1 MRLRLFKKLGLQ
13 FLILLTLSLG
23 ALSVT
28 FAQESKDLTGDPQL
42 KFVLHRTYSTTTIKL
57 PTLCKNERAQRLCR
71 NLTSYFARRFER
83 ELIMLSNELIDFDA
97 PNFNHVRLHG
107 DQSVYLFFLQ
117 NKEAPLVTLY
127 AISFQYLPNVRERR
141 MVETFNFD
149 REEERNVRFE
159 ELFENPQ
166 LAAMLIARY
175 IEREYKDS
183 ENPLLDVLITATEF
197 EPSNFIVVQDGLRLF
212 FAPGFVNHEVD
223 KVQTLKIPLTYLL
236 EAKPNS
242 RYWPSQNQK
251 ESTTHAT
258 S

>member
-1 MRLRLFKKLGLQ
+1 M
-13 FLILLTLSLG
+13 
-23 ALSVT
+23 
-28 FAQESKDLTGDPQL
+28 
-42 KFVLHRTYSTTTIKL
+42 
-57 PTLCKNERAQRLCR
+57 
-71 NLTSYFARRFER
+71 
-83 ELIMLSNELIDFDA
+83 
-97 PNFNHVRLHG
+97 
-107 DQSVYLFFLQ
+107 
-117 NKEAPLVTLY
+117 
-127 AISFQYLPNVRERR
+127 
-141 MVETFNFD
+141 
-149 REEERNVRFE
+149 EEEKVHLHHMPKRCPVDGTFELTVRCNLHCKMC
-159 ELFENPQ
+159 LF
-166 LAAMLIARY
+166 RH
-175 IEREYKDS
+175 KDS